1 MKTREE
7 LHESALALL
16 SLIKEAN
23 KKVYAMMQY
32 NVEIAEPNGFTPHD
46 DESIDFQKLVV
57 QRLENSYL
65 KVLHQII
72 ENESIN

>member
-1 MKTREE
+1 
-7 LHESALALL
+7 
-16 SLIKEAN
+16 
-23 KKVYAMMQY
+23 MQY

-65 KVLHQII
+65 KVLNQII
-72 ENESIN
+72 ENESNN